1 MILQILKYVA
11 AIATIITGLASL
23 LWPTRVLGFT
33 GLDVVGGRGITEV
46 RTILGAL
53 FVGLGVAALYFNIP
67 ETYKM
72 LGIAYLV
79 MAVVRAISIVVDKS
93 MVSSNVISVVAEA
106 VFGII
111 LIL

>member
-1 MILQILKYVA
+1 M
-11 AIATIITGLASL
+11 
-23 LWPTRVLGFT
+23 
-33 GLDVVGGRGITEV
+33 

-67 ETYKM
+67 ETYQM
-72 LGIAYLV
+72 LGITYLV

-111 LIL
+111 LML